1 MSNFPPGW
9 FHIQSRC
16 QHKMVLDV
24 EWDSLKSAA
33 RIVAWSKKEKL
44 NDNQL
49 WSYDGGYLINKN
61 SGLVLDVHGGVL
73 QNDRQIV
80 QQKRKLVEGN
90 NDQKWFYREDGY
102 LYPRNDPNLVLDI
115 RGNSFK
121 PGAQVLLYNRKYEDN
136 INQLW
141 DLVTVSTSTL
151 SPTEQSQT
159 DDEAEDDYS
168 FSNATYDL

>member
-1 MSNFPPGW
+1 MSNFPAGW
-9 FHIQSRC
+9 FYVQSRC
-16 QHKMVLDV
+16 DHKMVLDV
-24 EWDSLKSAA
+24 EWDSTKSAA
-33 RIVAWSKKEKL
+33 RIVAWPKKEKL
-44 NDNQL
+44 NDNQASL

-61 SGLVLDVHGGVL
+61 SGLGVL

-80 QQKRKLVEGN
+80 QQKRKFLEGN

-115 RGNSFK
+115 RGNSLK

-136 INQLW
+136 LNQLW

-159 DDEAEDDYS
+159 DDEEDDYS